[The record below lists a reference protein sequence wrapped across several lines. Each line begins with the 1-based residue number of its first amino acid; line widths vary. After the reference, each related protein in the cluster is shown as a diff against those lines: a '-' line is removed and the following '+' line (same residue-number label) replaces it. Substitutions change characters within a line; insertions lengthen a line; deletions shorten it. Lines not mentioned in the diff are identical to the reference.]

1 MRRLGSRYVQ
11 HRAAAGIRRQLKRD
25 SFGGLE
31 HDDQRQSRGDSVK
44 SGGPLWRPT
53 ESLEG
58 LSIDFNPRD
67 LIETWTPL
75 GAADP
80 RAHLQAIYVP
90 TKGRIQHVK
99 DLLDGLD
106 GHNVPVFLVPSCQE
120 DIPLDPA
127 WQERPVQQLCFR
139 DHTPSLSVLQSLR
152 SAANPLFTTP
162 ATTWDLPL
170 KRNYALWHARENGF
184 RKILLVDD
192 DIRGLDDALFRA
204 GAAAL
209 RQWIIAGVFIDKF
222 PDTSVIGHVELAV
235 GERVIPF
242 LSGSCLFVRCD
253 APVGFFPQIYN
264 EDWIFM
270 APHMACGKVCSFGSI
285 RQEPYDPFSDSSR
298 PVFQEPGEIIADGL
312 FALLACG
319 HYGDRFHQ
327 SAWEAVLSKRRE
339 WLTVLADQTRNP
351 LHRAAVETARAL
363 CERIT
368 ALDCAEYVNDL
379 EYDRQTWSYRL
390 EELT

>member
-1 MRRLGSRYVQ
+1 M
-11 HRAAAGIRRQLKRD
+11 KP
-25 SFGGLE
+25 
-31 HDDQRQSRGDSVK
+31 
-44 SGGPLWRPT
+44 GGPLQRPT
-53 ESLEG
+53 QSLDG

-67 LIETWTPL
+67 LIARWTPS

-80 RAHLQAIYVP
+80 RSRLHAIYVP
-90 TKGRIQHVK
+90 TKERVQHVQ
-99 DLLDGLD
+99 DLLDALD
-106 GHNVPVFLVPSCQE
+106 GHNVPVFLLPSGQE
-120 DIPLDPA
+120 DTPIDSS

-139 DHTPSLSVLQSLR
+139 DHTRSLSVLQSLR
-152 SAANPLFTTP
+152 SAANPLFSTP
-162 ATTWDLPL
+162 AATWDLPL

-184 RKILLVDD
+184 RWILLVDD

-209 RQWIIAGVFIDKF
+209 RQWLVAGVFIDEF
-222 PDTSVIGHVELAV
+222 PDTSVIGHVELGV
-235 GERVIPF
+235 GERVITF

-270 APHMACGKVCSFGSI
+270 APNMACGNVCSLGSLGSI
-285 RQEPYDPFSDSSR
+285 RQEFYDPFSESSR

-319 HYGDRFHQ
+319 RYGDRFDQ
-327 SAWEAVLSKRRE
+327 STWSAILSKRRE
-339 WLTVLADQTRNP
+339 WLAVLAKRTEN
-351 LHRAAVETARAL
+351 LIHRSAVEAARAV
-363 CERIT
+363 CERVGGP
-368 ALDCAEYVNDL
+368 DCAEYISDL
-379 EYDRQTWSYRL
+379 ENDRQTWGRRL